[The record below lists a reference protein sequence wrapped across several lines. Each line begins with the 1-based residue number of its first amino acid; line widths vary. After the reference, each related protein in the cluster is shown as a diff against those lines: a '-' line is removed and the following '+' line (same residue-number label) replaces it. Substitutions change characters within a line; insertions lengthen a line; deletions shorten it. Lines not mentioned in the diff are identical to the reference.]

1 MRLWSIH
8 PKYLDP
14 QGLVACWREALL
26 ARAVL
31 RNQTKGY
38 RNHPQLDRFR
48 KAENPLA
55 ALEAYLWELWEE
67 GTRRGYHFDVD
78 KLGDRLPVEC
88 LPVTEGQLVH
98 ELAHLRAKL
107 EQRGPQWHAKLEG
120 LVLPE
125 PHPLFNVVQGEVEPW
140 ERLKPARTL

>member
-31 RNQTKGY
+31 RNETRGY
-38 RNHPQLDRFR
+38 RNHPQLARFR
-48 KAENPLA
+48 AADNPLA
-55 ALEAYLWELWEE
+55 SLETYLWGLWEE
-67 GTRRGYHFDVD
+67 GTRRGYRFDVD
-78 KLGDRLPVEC
+78 RLGERLPVAP
-88 LPVTEGQLVH
+88 LPVTEGQLAY

-107 EQRGPQWHAKLEG
+107 VLRGPAWHETLSSVIE
-120 LVLPE
+120 PE
-125 PHPLFNVVQGEVEPW
+125 PHPLFTVVPGDIEPW
-140 ERLKPARTL
+140 ERPQAG

>member
-8 PKYLDP
+8 PRYLDP

-31 RNQTKGY
+31 RNETKGY

-48 KAENPLA
+48 AAENPLA
-55 ALEAYLWELWEE
+55 ALEVYLWELWEE
-67 GTRRGYHFDVD
+67 GTRRGYRFDVE
-78 KLGDRLPVEC
+78 KLGERLTVARLPV
-88 LPVTEGQLVH
+88 TDGQLKV
-98 ELAHLRAKL
+98 ELAHLKAKL
-107 EQRGPQWHAKLEG
+107 AARGPQWYEKCRD

-125 PHPLFNVVQGEVEPW
+125 PHPLFTVVPGPVEPW
-140 ERLKPARTL
+140 ERLQVRE

>member
-8 PKYLDP
+8 PRYLDP

-31 RNQTKGY
+31 RNETKGY
-38 RNHPQLDRFR
+38 RNHPQLNRFR
-48 KAENPLA
+48 GAENPLA

-67 GTRRGYHFDVD
+67 GTRRGYRFDVD
-78 KLGDRLPVEC
+78 KLGERLPVER
-88 LPVTEGQLVH
+88 LPVTDGQLRY

-107 EQRGPQWHAKLEG
+107 AQRGPVWHAKLEG
-120 LVLPE
+120 VDLPDA
-125 PHPLFNVVQGEVEPW
+125 HPLFVVVRGDVERW
-140 ERLKPARTL
+140 ERLEARK

>member
-31 RNQTKGY
+31 RNETKGY

-48 KAENPLA
+48 AAGNPLA
-55 ALEAYLWELWEE
+55 SLQVYLWELWEE
-67 GTRRGYHFDVD
+67 SARRGYRFDAD
-78 KLGDRLPVEC
+78 KLGDRLPVEQ
-88 LPVTEGQLVH
+88 LPVTEGQLRY
-98 ELAHLRAKL
+98 ELAHLAAKL
-107 EQRGPQWHAKLEG
+107 ARRAPAWHEKLAG
-120 LVLPE
+120 VATPDA
-125 PHPLFNVVQGEVEPW
+125 HPLFVVVAGDVEAW
-140 ERLKPARTL
+140 ERPGNPG

>member
-31 RNQTKGY
+31 RNETRGY

-48 KAENPLA
+48 AAENPLA
-55 ALEAYLWELWEE
+55 ALEGYLWELWEE
-67 GTRRGYHFDVD
+67 GTRRGYRFDVD
-78 KLGDRLPVEC
+78 KLGERLPVEC
-88 LPVTEGQLVH
+88 LPVTDGQLRY
-98 ELAHLRAKL
+98 ELSHLRAKL
-107 EQRGPQWHAKLEG
+107 LQRGPAWHER
-120 LVLPE
+120 LVEVSLPE
-125 PHPLFNVVQGEVEPW
+125 PHPLFTVVPGDVEPW
-140 ERLKPARTL
+140 DRLQL

>member
-1 MRLWSIH
+1 MRLWSLH

-31 RNQTKGY
+31 RNETRGY
-38 RNHPQLDRFR
+38 RNHPQLERFR
-48 KAENPLA
+48 AAENPLA

-67 GTRRGYHFDVD
+67 GTRRGYRFDVD
-78 KLGDRLPVEC
+78 KLGERLAIGC
-88 LPVTEGQLVH
+88 LPVTEGQLVY

-107 EQRGPQWHAKLEG
+107 ARRGPAWHERLAE
-120 LVLPE
+120 VTCPD
-125 PHPLFNVVQGEVEPW
+125 PHPLFTVVPGDVEPW
-140 ERLKPARTL
+140 ERQQAG

>member
-31 RNQTKGY
+31 RNETRGY
-38 RNHPQLDRFR
+38 RNHPQIERFR
-48 KAENPLA
+48 AAENPLA
-55 ALEAYLWELWEE
+55 SLEVYLWVLWEE
-67 GTRRGYHFDVD
+67 GTRRGYRFDAD
-78 KLGDRLPVEC
+78 KLGERLPIEC
-88 LPVTEGQLVH
+88 LPVTDGQLAH

-107 EQRGPQWHAKLEG
+107 VQRSPAWHEKLVE
-120 LVLPE
+120 VTLPDA
-125 PHPLFNVVQGEVEPW
+125 HPLFDVVSGDVEPW
-140 ERLKPARTL
+140 ERLQAPK

>member
-8 PKYLDP
+8 PRCLDS

-31 RNQTKGY
+31 RNETRGY
-38 RNHPQLDRFR
+38 RNHPQLERFR
-48 KAENPLA
+48 AAENPLA

-67 GTRRGYHFDVD
+67 GTRRGYRFDAD
-78 KLGDRLPVEC
+78 KLGERPPVAP
-88 LPVTEGQLVH
+88 LPVTAGQLAH

-107 EQRGPQWHAKLEG
+107 AGRSPAWHAKLAD
-120 LVLPE
+120 VVSPD
-125 PHPLFNVVQGEVEPW
+125 PHPLFYVVPGGIERW
-140 ERLKPARTL
+140 ERLGLRNG

>member
-1 MRLWSIH
+1 MRIWSLH
-8 PKYLDP
+8 PQYLDP

-31 RNQTKGY
+31 RNETRGY

-48 KAENPLA
+48 AAENPLA

-67 GTRRGYHFDVD
+67 GTRRGYRFDVD
-78 KLGDRLPVEC
+78 KLGERLDVAP
-88 LPVTEGQLVH
+88 LPVTDGQLRH

-107 EQRGPQWHAKLEG
+107 AKRSPAWCEKLHELEM
-120 LVLPE
+120 PE
-125 PHPLFNVVQGEVEPW
+125 PHPLFVVAPGGVERW
-140 ERLKPARTL
+140 ERLETRK